1 MYSKFLASL
10 TFCFHRTRAV
20 SLAAQKFIADIA
32 HEALQHSKMRI
43 DKDKR
48 KDRRLVLTTEDLA
61 VSLQTHGIDIRKPA
75 TAVQA
80 PQPE

>member
-1 MYSKFLASL
+1 M
-10 TFCFHRTRAV
+10 

-43 DKDKR
+43 AKDKR

-61 VSLQTHGIDIRKPA
+61 VSLQAHGIDIRKPLSA
-75 TAVQA
+75 ASA
-80 PQPE
+80 QPPPE